1 MARRKEYDG
10 DLTTKD
16 MSVLREMD
24 DTKSQMEKRIGTV
37 KDYSLKHRITV
48 TWDLNEE
55 ATQDRMVKLT
65 FDDQVAI
72 IDAEE
77 LQRYLR
83 WV

>member
-1 MARRKEYDG
+1 MPRKERAG

-24 DTKSQMEKRIGTV
+24 GTKEQMKKRIGTV
-37 KDYSLKHRITV
+37 KDYSLKHRVAI
-48 TWDLNEE
+48 TWDLNDE
-55 ATQDRMVKLT
+55 ATEDRMVKLR

>member
-24 DTKSQMEKRIGTV
+24 DTKSQMEKRVGTV
-37 KDYSLKHRITV
+37 KDYSLKHRIAI

>member
-1 MARRKEYDG
+1 MRRKEHEG

-24 DTKSQMEKRIGTV
+24 QTEVQMKKRIGTV
-37 KDYSLKHRITV
+37 KDYSLKHRVSI
-48 TWDLNEE
+48 TWDLNDE
-55 ATQDRMVKLT
+55 ATEDRMVKLR

-72 IDAEE
+72 VDAEE